1 MSDRICVMNAGAI
14 EQIGPPDEVYYRP
27 HSHFVATFFGDNNL
41 LPGHVRSGAVE
52 TPIGV
57 LRCADPGLADMADG
71 APVTIAV
78 RPEALRIEL
87 RGQATQGHNRVPV
100 EVRAVDFVGPTSR
113 IQVVHPGVPE
123 PLLVKVQSQMAGL
136 PIRAGDQ
143 VDLVWAAA
151 DCVAIGPP

>member
-1 MSDRICVMNAGAI
+1 MNQGAI

-27 HSHFVATFFGDNNL
+27 QSHFVATFFGDNNL
-41 LPGHVRSGAVE
+41 LPGHARGGAAE

-57 LRCADPGLADMADG
+57 LRCADPGLADLVDG

-87 RGQATQGHNRVPV
+87 RGQATQDGHNRVPV

-113 IQVVHPGVPE
+113 IQVAHAGAPE

-151 DCVAIGPP
+151 DCVAIRPP